1 MEATPGRRS
10 RGKTSKQSDDYEL
23 PSSGSPVH
31 GGKSNKSM
39 WFSGKES
46 KMTIAPR
53 PTDDLGGFQVLPRPD
68 SPPAPA
74 SAQSSIVGSARHSQ
88 ISPGGISNHRH
99 AVRGAAN
106 AALRWDKNKLREPR
120 TVVWSRGVVEN
131 KMFVAFTAVL
141 TVYALV
147 GDDFRLL
154 STDKPA
160 DPWFNL
166 ITIICIA
173 VFLLEILLSC
183 IGKDDYIFG
192 FFMALDVVSSVTL
205 ILDLSYV
212 SEILLGD
219 GEDLDKMRSG
229 RTARVGAKAGR
240 VVRVIRLVRILKLYK
255 AFYDAAK
262 KHQKKILGQ
271 TDEDEWADIETTNT
285 VGPMQESRVGKKLSE
300 MTTRRVIILVLTMLL
315 VLPFLRTQS
324 ADNVPASAYYGADE
338 ILLAYREFRMKSTD
352 GRDINVVEESRERY
366 ENATLRYLY
375 YHNWFL
381 GQESC
386 PSHTDTSGSY
396 GCASWYYSHVFW
408 FGIASTNE
416 GNLEDEIEYT
426 RLRAKTV
433 EKWHTYTQNQNDIYI
448 LGQMSQ
454 QVRNKLASTWDAPCN
469 EESKGI
475 FRRGISEL
483 LFEDEVGYVV
493 PCPKDLRPIERA
505 KFYPRLMSTSQFDE
519 WHFAFYFDTRPFN
532 RSEAMFGLIITA
544 FICFVLCVAS
554 LYFSTDANQLV
565 LRPVEHMI
573 KRVETIRD
581 NPLMAMKMADEEFKV
596 EEKMRAKQRLEQK
609 NKPIRQRIKENCS
622 CGPRAPEEP
631 METVVLEKTIIKLG
645 SLLALGFGE
654 AGANIIGHNME
665 ESDSAGV
672 NVMIPGTRV
681 DCIVGKAGIRDF
693 STATEVLQAKVMT
706 FVNQIAEIVH
716 GVVDEFHGAAN
727 KNNGDTFLLIW
738 RTSGLDEDYSK
749 KQADFAMMSF
759 AKILGAIHRSPVLAN
774 YRGHPGLQQ
783 RLGTQYR
790 VCLSFG
796 LHSGW
801 AIEGAV
807 GSEFKIDA
815 SYLSPNV
822 SIASGVEASTK
833 IYGVPI
839 IATEAVV
846 ELCSLPM
853 SNKCRLIDRVII
865 RGSKTPMMLYT
876 LDLDYECLE
885 VESLRDPRMVFTSR
899 TRFKARQWLEQEKN
913 RKWKPEVKMYV
924 EFDLDQDIG
933 QMRRR
938 YTIEFLQL
946 FHMGYQNYS
955 HGEWQ
960 VARRLLDNARTM
972 LRGVEDG
979 PCLALMHFMDRHGF
993 KAPAW
998 WQGVRELPSDN
1009 RA

>member
-1 MEATPGRRS
+1 
-10 RGKTSKQSDDYEL
+10 
-23 PSSGSPVH
+23 
-31 GGKSNKSM
+31 
-39 WFSGKES
+39 
-46 KMTIAPR
+46 
-53 PTDDLGGFQVLPRPD
+53 
-68 SPPAPA
+68 
-74 SAQSSIVGSARHSQ
+74 
-88 ISPGGISNHRH
+88 
-99 AVRGAAN
+99 
-106 AALRWDKNKLREPR
+106 
-120 TVVWSRGVVEN
+120 
-131 KMFVAFTAVL
+131 
-141 TVYALV
+141 
-147 GDDFRLL
+147 
-154 STDKPA
+154 
-160 DPWFNL
+160 
-166 ITIICIA
+166 
-173 VFLLEILLSC
+173 
-183 IGKDDYIFG
+183 
-192 FFMALDVVSSVTL
+192 
-205 ILDLSYV
+205 
-212 SEILLGD
+212 
-219 GEDLDKMRSG
+219 
-229 RTARVGAKAGR
+229 
-240 VVRVIRLVRILKLYK
+240 
-255 AFYDAAK
+255 
-262 KHQKKILGQ
+262 
-271 TDEDEWADIETTNT
+271 
-285 VGPMQESRVGKKLSE
+285 
-300 MTTRRVIILVLTMLL
+300 
-315 VLPFLRTQS
+315 
-324 ADNVPASAYYGADE
+324 
-338 ILLAYREFRMKSTD
+338 
-352 GRDINVVEESRERY
+352 
-366 ENATLRYLY
+366 
-375 YHNWFL
+375 
-381 GQESC
+381 
-386 PSHTDTSGSY
+386 
-396 GCASWYYSHVFW
+396 
-408 FGIASTNE
+408 
-416 GNLEDEIEYT
+416 
-426 RLRAKTV
+426 
-433 EKWHTYTQNQNDIYI
+433 
-448 LGQMSQ
+448 
-454 QVRNKLASTWDAPCN
+454 
-469 EESKGI
+469 
-475 FRRGISEL
+475 
-483 LFEDEVGYVV
+483 
-493 PCPKDLRPIERA
+493 
-505 KFYPRLMSTSQFDE
+505 
-519 WHFAFYFDTRPFN
+519 
-532 RSEAMFGLIITA
+532 
-544 FICFVLCVAS
+544 
-554 LYFSTDANQLV
+554 
-565 LRPVEHMI
+565 
-573 KRVETIRD
+573 
-581 NPLMAMKMADEEFKV
+581 
-596 EEKMRAKQRLEQK
+596 
-609 NKPIRQRIKENCS
+609 
-622 CGPRAPEEP
+622 

-924 EFDLDQDIG
+924 EFDLDQDIS

>member
-1 MEATPGRRS
+1 M
-10 RGKTSKQSDDYEL
+10 
-23 PSSGSPVH
+23 
-31 GGKSNKSM
+31 
-39 WFSGKES
+39 
-46 KMTIAPR
+46 
-53 PTDDLGGFQVLPRPD
+53 
-68 SPPAPA
+68 
-74 SAQSSIVGSARHSQ
+74 
-88 ISPGGISNHRH
+88 
-99 AVRGAAN
+99 
-106 AALRWDKNKLREPR
+106 
-120 TVVWSRGVVEN
+120 
-131 KMFVAFTAVL
+131 
-141 TVYALV
+141 
-147 GDDFRLL
+147 
-154 STDKPA
+154 
-160 DPWFNL
+160 
-166 ITIICIA
+166 
-173 VFLLEILLSC
+173 
-183 IGKDDYIFG
+183 GKDDYILG

-212 SEILLGD
+212 SEMLLGD

-262 KHQKKILGQ
+262 KHQKKVFGAS
-271 TDEDEWADIETTNT
+271 DEDEWADIETTNT

-338 ILLAYREFRMKSTD
+338 ILLAYREYRMKESAPESPGKAD
-352 GRDINVVEESRERY
+352 KVEESRERY

-381 GQESC
+381 GNEDC
-386 PSHTDTSGSY
+386 PTTSDASY
-396 GCASWYYSHVFW
+396 GCSSWYYSHVFW
-408 FGIASTNE
+408 FGIASTHE
-416 GNLEDEIEYT
+416 ANLENEIEHT
-426 RLRAKTV
+426 RLRRKTV
-433 EKWHTYTQNQNDIYI
+433 EKWHAYTQNQDDIYV
-448 LGQMSQ
+448 LGQMTP
-454 QVRNKLASTWDAPCN
+454 QVRGLLASPWDKPCN
-469 EESKGI
+469 EPKKGI

-483 LFEDEVGYVV
+483 YYESEQVGYAV
-493 PCPKDLRPIERA
+493 PCPKYLRPIERA
-505 KFYPRLMSTSQFDE
+505 KFYPRLMTTKQFDT

-544 FICFVLCVAS
+544 FICFVLCIAS

-596 EEKMRAKQRLEQK
+596 EEKERAKLRLEQK
-609 NKPIRQRIKENCS
+609 NKPIRQRFKENCS
-622 CGPRAPEEP
+622 CGPRQPEEP

-681 DCIVGKAGIRDF
+681 ECIVGKAGIQDF

-738 RTSGLDEDYSK
+738 RTSGLDEDLTK
-749 KQADFAMMSF
+749 KQADFAMMAF
-759 AKILGAIHRSPVLAN
+759 AKILGAIHRSPVLAS

-783 RLGTQYR
+783 RLGAFCR

-796 LHSGW
+796 LHAGW

-822 SIASGVEASTK
+822 SIASSVEAATK

-839 IATEAVV
+839 IVSQSVV
-846 ELCSLPM
+846 ELCNHPM
-853 SNKCRLIDRVII
+853 ANKCRLMDRVVI
-865 RGSKTPMMLYT
+865 RGSTTPMCLYS
-876 LDLDYECLE
+876 LDLDFECLA
-885 VESLRDPRMVFTSR
+885 VEDLRDPMLVWSSR
-899 TRFKARQWLEQEKN
+899 ARFKARQWLEQEKN
-913 RKWKPEVKMYV
+913 RKNKPEVKMNV
-924 EFDLDQDIG
+924 EFDQDQDIA

-938 YTIEFLQL
+938 YTIEFHQL

-993 KAPAW
+993 QAPSW
-998 WQGVRELPSDN
+998 WQGVRELPVGHMV
-1009 RA
+1009 

>member
-1 MEATPGRRS
+1 MEPKWVLCS
-10 RGKTSKQSDDYEL
+10 R
-23 PSSGSPVH
+23 H
-31 GGKSNKSM
+31 
-39 WFSGKES
+39 
-46 KMTIAPR
+46 I
-53 PTDDLGGFQVLPRPD
+53 
-68 SPPAPA
+68 
-74 SAQSSIVGSARHSQ
+74 
-88 ISPGGISNHRH
+88 
-99 AVRGAAN
+99 
-106 AALRWDKNKLREPR
+106 
-120 TVVWSRGVVEN
+120 VEN
-131 KMFVAFTAVL
+131 KFFVALTTIL

-154 STDKPA
+154 CTNKPA
-160 DPWFNL
+160 DLWFNV
-166 ITIICIA
+166 ITIVCLA
-173 VFLLEILLSC
+173 VFTFEIVLSC
-183 IGKDDYIFG
+183 LGKDDYILG
-192 FFMALDVVSSVTL
+192 FFMALDVVSTVTL
-205 ILDLSYV
+205 VLDLSYV
-212 SEILLGD
+212 SEIVLGD

-262 KHQKKILGQ
+262 KRRKKMMG
-271 TDEDEWADIETTNT
+271 DEEDEWDDIETTNT

-338 ILLAYREFRMKSTD
+338 ILLAYNEYVEKRTRGEPH
-352 GRDINVVEESRERY
+352 EESHQRY
-366 ENATLRYLY
+366 EKAMLRYIY

-381 GQESC
+381 GHSGEC
-386 PSHTDTSGSY
+386 PRTSDSNY
-396 GCASWYYSHVFW
+396 GCAKWYYSHAFW
-408 FGIASTNE
+408 IGIASTDDKHLLAEVNS
-416 GNLEDEIEYT
+416 T
-426 RLRAKTV
+426 RLRATTV
-433 EKWHTYTQNQNDIYI
+433 NTWDEYTATQDDIYN
-448 LGQMSQ
+448 LGQMPGPVLRTLGGEWNS
-454 QVRNKLASTWDAPCN
+454 VCN
-469 EESKGI
+469 EEHKGI
-475 FRRGISEL
+475 FRRGFSL
-483 LFEDEVGYVV
+483 LIPEAVDYAV
-493 PCPKDLRPIERA
+493 PCPHRLRNLEKT
-505 KFYPRLMSTSQFDE
+505 KFYPRLMTTTQFDT

-532 RSEAMFGLIITA
+532 KSEAMFGLIITS
-544 FICFVLCVAS
+544 FICFVLCIAS
-554 LYFSTDANQLV
+554 LYFSNDANQLV

-596 EEKMRAKQRLEQK
+596 EEKQRAKLRSEMQK
-609 NKPIRQRIKENCS
+609 KPFKVKFKELGS
-622 CGPRAPEEP
+622 CGNRAPEEP

-681 DCIVGKAGIRDF
+681 ECIVGKAGIRDF

-706 FVNQIAEIVH
+706 FVNQVAEIVH
-716 GVVDEFHGAAN
+716 GVTDEYHGAAN

-738 RTSGLDEDYSK
+738 RTSGLDEELCK
-749 KQADFAMMSF
+749 KFADLALSAF

-783 RLGTQYR
+783 RLGAFCR
-790 VCLSFG
+790 VCLAFG
-796 LHSGW
+796 LHAGW

-822 SIASGVEASTK
+822 SIAASVEDATK
-833 IYGVPI
+833 VYGVPI
-839 IATEAVV
+839 IVSQSVV
-846 ELCSLPM
+846 EQCNTAM
-853 SNKCRLIDRVII
+853 ANKCRLIDRVVI
-865 RGSKTPMMLYT
+865 RGSTTPMKLYS
-876 LDLDYECLE
+876 LDLDFECLS
-885 VESLRDPRMVFTSR
+885 VEDMRSPSMVWTSR
-899 TRFKARQWLEQEKN
+899 TRFKARQWLEQEKH
-913 RKWKPEVKMYV
+913 RKLKVEVKMNL
-924 EFDLDQDIG
+924 EFDQDTDLA

-960 VARRLLDNARTM
+960 VARRLLDNARTS
-972 LRGVEDG
+972 LRCREDG
-979 PCLALMHFMDRHGF
+979 PSLALLHFMERHGF
-993 KAPAW
+993 QAPSW
-998 WQGVRELPSDN
+998 WQGVRELPKSVTFE
-1009 RA
+1009 A